1 MPLDQERDLPLWAH
15 LEALRNHLL
24 RSLAAVI
31 IGSGFAFWKLSW
43 ILDRLV
49 LAPLRTDFVTFR
61 ALCRLGACVETFLP
75 PKLQATAPTE
85 QFIKAL
91 VLSVSIGLI
100 LAFPY
105 IAWEIWR
112 FIRPGLY
119 RHERKALRGIVSYI
133 SILFMLGVAFGY
145 FVLVPLM
152 MRFFMGFQLSAEVQ
166 NIWRIGD
173 VIGLVAQTVL
183 ATGLA
188 FQLPV
193 LLWGLS
199 WAGLMTAESLKQW
212 RRYAIVAA
220 VILGGVLT
228 PSPDILSQLLL
239 AVPLWGLYEMSLW
252 IVRLSERRRRSKL
265 SFPPLAS

>member
-1 MPLDQERDLPLWAH
+1 
-15 LEALRNHLL
+15 
-24 RSLAAVI
+24 
-31 IGSGFAFWKLSW
+31 
-43 ILDRLV
+43 
-49 LAPLRTDFVTFR
+49 
-61 ALCRLGACVETFLP
+61 
-75 PKLQATAPTE
+75 
-85 QFIKAL
+85 
-91 VLSVSIGLI
+91 
-100 LAFPY
+100 
-105 IAWEIWR
+105 
-112 FIRPGLY
+112 
-119 RHERKALRGIVSYI
+119 
-133 SILFMLGVAFGY
+133 MLGVAFGY